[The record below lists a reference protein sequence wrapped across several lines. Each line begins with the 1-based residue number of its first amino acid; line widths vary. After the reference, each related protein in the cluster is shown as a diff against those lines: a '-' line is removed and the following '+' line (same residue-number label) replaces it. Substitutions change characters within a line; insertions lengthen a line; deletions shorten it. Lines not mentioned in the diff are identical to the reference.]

1 MDTLKSLTDIQNQ
14 LTIEVFEH
22 DKKYNHV
29 RTELDTKRTGLFIL
43 WKDAFTNRDLLSY
56 EHEKELAY
64 YAGALYERIE
74 SGELKKDYQIEACLN
89 ILKLKYLRYLEY
101 SQNKTNQLNYSP
113 YGTIN
118 T

>member
-43 WKDAFTNRDLLSY
+43 WNHAFINRNLLSY
-56 EHEKELAY
+56 EHNKKLAY
-64 YAGALYERIE
+64 YTGELYERI
-74 SGELKKDYQIEACLN
+74 
-89 ILKLKYLRYLEY
+89 
-101 SQNKTNQLNYSP
+101 
-113 YGTIN
+113 
-118 T
+118 